1 MAITYYPKPTDVIPY
16 GEQDPKKSLTIT
28 NKTGLI
34 INIGQM
40 NSTWDQVRFVI
51 TKNKKDSEEKTKWI
65 ADLYPDDTIEL
76 FFNPAKPIQK

>member
-1 MAITYYPKPTDVIPY
+1 MAITYPKPTDTIPY

-40 NSTWDQVRFVI
+40 TSTWDQVRFVI
-51 TKNKKDSEEKTKWI
+51 TQRKSDSEETTKWL
-65 ADLYPDDTIEL
+65 ADLGPDEIIEL
-76 FFNPAKPIQK
+76 FFNPAKPIEK